1 LETKRNFQLPI
12 SIRIKNRIWQLN
24 AGNLKGRLELSMLQ
38 QLFRLK
44 ENNTDVKT
52 EVVAG
57 VTTFMTLSYIIFVQ
71 PTVLSAC
78 GMDFGAV
85 LVATC
90 VASAL
95 ATFVMGFYANYP
107 VALAP
112 GMGQNFFFAY
122 TVVLKM
128 GIPWEKAMGAVFIS
142 GVLFLVLS
150 FFGFREKLID
160 GIPDS
165 LKEAIA
171 VGIGLFI
178 AMIGFQWSGI
188 VIGSPSTL
196 VGLGS
201 LHSAPVLL
209 SLFGL
214 VLTVILVCMRVRGA
228 LLWGILATALAG
240 LPLGVVKYHGILGRI
255 PSVTPTFLKLDILGT
270 FDLGLVSVIFV
281 FFFLALFDSVGTLIG
296 VSNQAGLLVNG
307 RLPRAKEALA
317 ADAFGSVSGA
327 LLGTSTVTAYV
338 ESAAGVAEGG
348 RTGLTN
354 IVTGFLMLA
363 SLFLYPL
370 SRMIGDGYKL
380 AAGIQIYPVV
390 APALIVVGSM
400 MLRNVRRIR
409 WEDATEAIPAFLTMV
424 LMPFAF
430 SITEGIAFGF
440 ISYSLLKLI
449 TGRGREVHGLV
460 YLFAVLFV
468 IRYIFLQ

>member
-1 LETKRNFQLPI
+1 VYFAYFVVRDLP
-12 SIRIKNRIWQLN
+12 
-24 AGNLKGRLELSMLQ
+24 MLQ
-38 QLFRLK
+38 KLFKLN
-44 ENNTDVKT
+44 EHNTDLKT
-52 EVVAG
+52 EIVAG
-57 VTTFMTLSYIIFVQ
+57 ITTFMTLSYIIFVQ

-90 VASAL
+90 VASAIS
-95 ATFVMGFYANYP
+95 TFFMGLYANYP

-128 GIPWEKAMGAVFIS
+128 GIPWEKALGAVFIS
-142 GVLFLVLS
+142 GALFLLLS

-171 VGIGLFI
+171 VGIGLFV

-188 VIGSPSTL
+188 IVGSPSTL
-196 VGLGS
+196 VSLGS
-201 LHSAPVLL
+201 LRSAPVLL
-209 SLFGL
+209 SIFGL
-214 VLTVILVCMRVRGA
+214 LLTIILIAIKVRGA

-240 LPLGVVKYHGILGRI
+240 LPLGVVHYHGVVGRI
-255 PSVTPTFLKLDILGT
+255 PSVAPTFFKLDIPGA
-270 FDLGLVSVIFV
+270 FNLGLVSVVFV

-296 VSNQAGLLVNG
+296 VSSQAGLLVNG
-307 RLPRAKEALA
+307 KLPRAREALT
-317 ADAFGSVSGA
+317 ADAFGSISGA
-327 LLGTSTVTAYV
+327 LCGTSTVTAYV

-348 RTGLTN
+348 RTGFAN
-354 IVTGFLMLA
+354 IITGVLMLA

-370 SRMIGDGYKL
+370 CRMAGDGFKL
-380 AAGIQIYPVV
+380 ANGFQIYPIV

-400 MLRNVRRIR
+400 MLRNVRRIH
-409 WEDATEAIPAFLTMV
+409 WDDATESIPAFLTMV
-424 LMPFAF
+424 IMPFAF

-440 ISYSLLKLI
+440 ISYALLKLI

-460 YLFAVLFV
+460 YLFAVLFIV
-468 IRYIFLQ
+468 RYIYLV

>member
-1 LETKRNFQLPI
+1 MLEKLF
-12 SIRIKNRIWQLN
+12 K
-24 AGNLKGRLELSMLQ
+24 LEEH
-38 QLFRLK
+38 K
-44 ENNTDVKT
+44 TNIKT
-52 EVVAG
+52 EVIAG

-90 VASAL
+90 VSSAL
-95 ATFVMGFYANYP
+95 ATFLMAFYANYP

-128 GIPWEKAMGAVFIS
+128 GIPWEKALGAVFIS
-142 GVLFLVLS
+142 GILFLFLS

-188 VIGSPSTL
+188 VVGSPSTL
-196 VGLGS
+196 VNLGS
-201 LHSAPVLL
+201 LHAAPVLL

-214 VLTVILVCMRVRGA
+214 FVTVLLVAMRVPGA

-240 LPLGVVKYHGILGRI
+240 LPLGVVKYHGVLGSI
-255 PSVTPTFLKLDILGT
+255 PSLAPTLMKLDIRGA
-270 FDLGLVSVIFV
+270 FDLGLVSVVFV

-307 RLPRAKEALA
+307 KLPRAKEALA

-327 LLGTSTVTAYV
+327 MLGTSTVTAYI

-348 RTGLTN
+348 RTGLSN
-354 IVTGFLMLA
+354 VITGLLMLA
-363 SLFLYPL
+363 SLSLYPL
-370 SRMIGDGYKL
+370 SRMVGDGYKMPN
-380 AAGIQIYPVV
+380 GIQIYPVI

-400 MLRNVRRIR
+400 MLRNVRKIH

-449 TGRGREVHGLV
+449 SGRGREVHWIV
-460 YLFAVLFV
+460 YLFSALFV

>member
-1 LETKRNFQLPI
+1 
-12 SIRIKNRIWQLN
+12 
-24 AGNLKGRLELSMLQ
+24 MLQ
-38 QLFRLK
+38 RLFKLK
-44 ENNTDVKT
+44 ENRTDAKT
-52 EVVAG
+52 EMMAG

-71 PTVLSAC
+71 PTVLSSC

-90 VASAL
+90 VSSAV
-95 ATFVMGFYANYP
+95 ATFLMAFYANYP
-107 VALAP
+107 IALAP

-128 GIPWEKAMGAVFIS
+128 GIPWQKALGAVFLS
-142 GVLFLVLS
+142 GVLFLALS

-160 GIPDS
+160 GIPGS

-188 VIGSPSTL
+188 VVGSPSTL

-209 SLFGL
+209 SIFGL
-214 VLTVILVCMRVRGA
+214 LLTVTLVAARVRGA
-228 LLWGILATALAG
+228 LLWGILATGLAG
-240 LPLGVVKYHGILGRI
+240 LPLGVVKYHGILGPV
-255 PSVTPTFLKLDILGT
+255 PSLAPTFLKLDIAGA

-307 RLPRAKEALA
+307 KLPRAREALS

-327 LLGTSTVTAYV
+327 LMGTSTVTAYV

-348 RTGLTN
+348 RTGLAN
-354 IVTGFLMLA
+354 VVTGILMLA
-363 SLFLYPL
+363 ALSLYPL
-370 SRMIGDGYKL
+370 SRMVGDGFKL
-380 AAGIQIYPVV
+380 PNGQQVYPVV

-400 MLRNVRRIR
+400 MLGNVRRIR
-409 WEDATEAIPAFLTMV
+409 WDDATEAIPAFLTMA

-449 TGRGREVHGLV
+449 TRRGREVHGLV
-460 YLFAVLFV
+460 YLFAALFV
-468 IRYIFLQ
+468 IRYIYLQ

>member
-1 LETKRNFQLPI
+1 MRLAM
-12 SIRIKNRIWQLN
+12 LN
-24 AGNLKGRLELSMLQ
+24 NLFGLRDHS
-38 QLFRLK
+38 
-44 ENNTDVKT
+44 TDIKT
-52 EVVAG
+52 EIMAG
-57 VTTFMTLSYIIFVQ
+57 VTTFVTLSYIIFVQ

-78 GMDFGAV
+78 GMDFGSV

-90 VASAL
+90 ISSAV
-95 ATFVMGFYANYP
+95 ATFLMGLYANYP

-122 TVVLKM
+122 TVVIQM
-128 GIPWEKAMGAVFIS
+128 GISWEKALGAVFIS
-142 GVLFLVLS
+142 GALFFLLS

-171 VGIGLFI
+171 VGIGLFV

-188 VIGSPSTL
+188 IVGSSGTL
-196 VGLGS
+196 VSLGS

-209 SLFGL
+209 SIFGL
-214 VLTVILVCMRVRGA
+214 LLTVILISLRIRGS

-240 LPLGVVKYHGILGRI
+240 LPLGIVHYNGIVGRV
-255 PSVTPTFLKLDILGT
+255 PSISPTFLKLDILGA
-270 FDLGLVSVIFV
+270 FDLGLVSVVFV

-296 VSNQAGLLVNG
+296 VSSQAGLLVNG
-307 RLPRAKEALA
+307 KLPRAKQALA

-348 RTGLTN
+348 RTGLAN
-354 IVTGFLMLA
+354 MVTGALLLA
-363 SLFLYPL
+363 SLFLYPI
-370 SRMIGDGYKL
+370 SRM
-380 AAGIQIYPVV
+380 AGEGVTLPNGFKIYPVV

-400 MLRNVRRIR
+400 MLRNVRRIH
-409 WEDATEAIPAFLTMV
+409 WDDATESIPAFLTMV
-424 LMPFAF
+424 VMPFAF

-440 ISYSLLKLI
+440 ISYAVLKLI
-449 TGRGREVHGLV
+449 TRRGREVHSLV
-460 YLFAVLFV
+460 YLFAALFV
-468 IRYIFLQ
+468 VRYIYLQ

>member
-1 LETKRNFQLPI
+1 
-12 SIRIKNRIWQLN
+12 
-24 AGNLKGRLELSMLQ
+24 MLQ
-38 QLFRLK
+38 KLFKLT
-44 ENNTDVKT
+44 ENGTDIKT
-52 EVVAG
+52 EVLAG
-57 VTTFMTLSYIIFVQ
+57 ITTFMTLSYIIFVQ

-90 VASAL
+90 VSSAL
-95 ATFVMGFYANYP
+95 ATFLMGFYANYP

-128 GIPWEKAMGAVFIS
+128 GIPWEKALGAVFIS
-142 GVLFLVLS
+142 GALFLLLS

-160 GIPDS
+160 GIPAS

-188 VIGSPSTL
+188 VVGSSGTL

-201 LHSAPVLL
+201 LHSPPVLL

-214 VLTVILVCMRVRGA
+214 LLTVVLVAARVRGA

-240 LPLGVVKYHGILGRI
+240 LPLGVVHYHGILGKV
-255 PSVTPTFLKLDILGT
+255 PSLSPTFLKLDIPGA

-296 VSNQAGLLVNG
+296 VSSQAGLLVKG
-307 RLPRAKEALA
+307 KLPRAREALS

-348 RTGLTN
+348 RTGLAN
-354 IVTGFLMLA
+354 MVTGLLMLA
-363 SLFLYPL
+363 GLCLYPL
-370 SRMIGDGYKL
+370 SRMVGDGFKL
-380 AAGIQIYPVV
+380 PNGSQIYPVI

-400 MLRNVRRIR
+400 MLRNVSKIP
-409 WEDATEAIPAFLTMV
+409 WDDATEAIPAFLVMV
-424 LMPFAF
+424 LMPFTF

-440 ISYSLLKLI
+440 IAYSLLKLI

-460 YLFAVLFV
+460 HLFAALFV
-468 IRYIFLQ
+468 IRYIFLSSN